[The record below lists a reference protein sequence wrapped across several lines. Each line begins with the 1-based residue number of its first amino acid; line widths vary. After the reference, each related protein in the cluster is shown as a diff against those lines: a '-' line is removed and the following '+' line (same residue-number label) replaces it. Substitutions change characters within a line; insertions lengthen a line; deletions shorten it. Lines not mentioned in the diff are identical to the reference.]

1 MRGGPIEGMCE
12 LLSCYMKVEAEDYT
26 DVCAVAF
33 KNSSCTPERTAVAVV
48 FCSVLYLWL
57 SVFESL
63 TDFFIDHL
71 ACMLLCVEL

>member
-12 LLSCYMKVEAEDYT
+12 LLSCYINVEAEDYT

-57 SVFESL
+57 SAFEFL

-71 ACMLLCVEL
+71 AWMLLCVEL